1 MTDRKMNGISV
12 AASGIQAGLIRQM
25 NVAHNIAN
33 LNTEGARRLRTEQT
47 DTPAGWSRAGTF
59 ATGEDIDL
67 AAELVELRLAKLQT
81 EASVHAF
88 RISAEVE
95 ESILDILA

>member
-1 MTDRKMNGISV
+1 MV
-12 AASGIQAGLIRQM
+12 RQM

-33 LNTEGARRLRTEQT
+33 LNTEGAQRLRTEQSN
-47 DTPAGWSRAGTF
+47 TPTGGTRAATF

-81 EASVHAF
+81 EASAQAF
-88 RISAEVE
+88 RVAADIEGR
-95 ESILDILA
+95 ILDILA